1 MHLVWNRKT
10 FIRYILPIFIAYTI
24 CMFVPI
30 AISFF
35 YSMTNY
41 TGFGSYDFV
50 GFKNFGAALG
60 DKNLWLSFRNTLLLT
75 FVTMI
80 VLVPLSFLMALAVKR
95 KSIKTGIYKTVYF
108 LPYTLS
114 GTVAALIWKFIL
126 DPNIGWINSSLSAVG
141 IDTSNL
147 TWIGGQYLSPIS
159 FAIICVWALAG
170 FCMLIWLNGLKQ
182 IPNDML
188 EASVIDGVNKRQQM
202 FKIIIPNLRS
212 TAQTILIFVF
222 TASLKVFE
230 YVYVLTGGGPNH
242 ASETII
248 SYMYN
253 ITYRSRLYGYGSA
266 IAVIQLA
273 VAILGSLLIMWALN
287 RKEDK

>member
-1 MHLVWNRKT
+1 LHLVWNRKT
-10 FIRYILPIFIAYTI
+10 FIKYILPIFIAYTI

-30 AISFF
+30 VISIY
-35 YSMTNY
+35 YSMTNF
-41 TGFGSYDFV
+41 TGFGHYDFV
-50 GFKNFGAALG
+50 GLKNFKAALG
-60 DKNLWLSFRNTLLLT
+60 DRFLWLSFRNTLLLT
-75 FVTMI
+75 LVVMV

-95 KSIKTGIYKTVYF
+95 KSMKTGIYKTIYF

-114 GTVAALIWKFIL
+114 GTVVALIWKFIL
-126 DPNIGWINSSLSAVG
+126 DPNIGWINSFLSALG
-141 IDTSNL
+141 INTTNL

-159 FAIICVWALAG
+159 FAIICVWALSG

-182 IPNDML
+182 IPSDML
-188 EASVIDGVNKRQQM
+188 EASIIDGVNKRQQI
-202 FKIIIPNLRS
+202 FKIIVPNLRS
-212 TAQTILIFVF
+212 TAQTVLIFAF

-253 ITYRSRLYGYGSA
+253 ITYSSRLYGYGSA
-266 IAVIQLA
+266 IAVIELA
-273 VAILGSLLIMWALN
+273 VAILGSLLIIWVLN
-287 RKEDK
+287 RKED